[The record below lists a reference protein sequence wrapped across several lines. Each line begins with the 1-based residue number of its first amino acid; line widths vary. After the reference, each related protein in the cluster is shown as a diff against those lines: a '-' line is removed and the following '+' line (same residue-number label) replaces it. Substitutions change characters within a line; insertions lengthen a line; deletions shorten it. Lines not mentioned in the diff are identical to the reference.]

1 MTDYRRIYIP
11 GSTWFF
17 TVNLAERRHNYL
29 LVEKIDLLRTA
40 FRYVKERRPFQVN
53 AVVIMP
59 DHLHCIWTLAPGDAA
74 RVGRNSVL
82 AYSAAWG
89 RSVRRI
95 TLKLMRPTWAGQ

>member
-17 TVNLAERRHNYL
+17 TVNLAERRDNHL

-40 FRYVKERRPFQVN
+40 FRYVKERKPYRID

-59 DHLHCIWTLAPGDAA
+59 DHLMATPILGAFAM
-74 RVGRNSVL
+74 
-82 AYSAAWG
+82 
-89 RSVRRI
+89 RSSRC
-95 TLKLMRPTWAGQ
+95 